1 MDVKSN
7 GADGNELPS
16 AVNKIHTGGVFINAT
31 VAVLWLIFYVVLQER
46 SSRISHIR
54 WEKNNKCNGSNTYRK
69 VHQKGK
75 LTTLTEV
82 IRLFYSGNIAR
93 MYGWARYV
101 LRKSGPFRT
110 RLLSVPSPQH
120 AIARQTTHC
129 IGRNVTKPQSRHN
142 HLHQQ
147 NYNVETSEVIIRTW
161 ALVYT

>member
-1 MDVKSN
+1 MALNCLV
-7 GADGNELPS
+7 PS
-16 AVNKIHTGGVFINAT
+16 IKFTQGVSLLMPLLLSYGSFFMLCYKKGPVESHIYVEKKIINAKEVT
-31 VAVLWLIFYVVLQER
+31 
-46 SSRISHIR
+46 HIGR
-54 WEKNNKCNGSNTYRK
+54 CAKRRK
-69 VHQKGK
+69 
-75 LTTLTEV
+75 LMTLTEV
-82 IRLFYSGNIAR
+82 IRLFYSGNIAK

-120 AIARQTTHC
+120 AIARQTIHC
-129 IGRNVTKPQSRHN
+129 IGRNVTKLQSRHK